1 MATAAF
7 KSTTKRSPIG
17 AGENSSAS
25 SRRTEEDARSSNRSG
40 FHRRSRSLSRGPS
53 RFPAFRE
60 RESGATGDNSGRFVN
75 TERGSAFPEV
85 SLEDLVNEFLAEVA
99 VEEDR
104 GRATQRGSCV
114 GMSETEAVKRRGRS
128 ASRPGRLAAGAGAA
142 KGSVDSSRRRRSV
155 SVAPYQFSDSESDKD
170 HLHTLADNVKPV
182 ASESV
187 KSTHGFSNKS
197 SRRASLANNQCGL
210 RRSLSQRDLSS
221 SRHAYSSALTDDEG
235 QDTCYD
241 TNGEKT
247 IRAVYAQRKAEHPDG
262 EGIGAEAGPY
272 EAMRKEVRQAMRK
285 EVRQAVAVIKTELE
299 HAMVKANSN
308 ELADGD
314 CVGRNA
320 KDVRQAIDKIKKDY
334 TAILQQ
340 SDKRKRELLAE
351 LAVEEQRGRE
361 LSKIVGELL
370 LNPKQ
375 PEPARSSRSRKRSTD
390 RTRMSN
396 RLTEEAEKYFEDF
409 ISNVEDTDFSSFDD
423 ERSDATLGEST
434 LSRDC
439 VLRNARSNPLPTDA
453 DGVLLPW
460 LQWETS
466 NDSSSL
472 LLGDKFETPVPKGHV
487 HDFTQVMSVE
497 GKLRCESNEHVTS
510 SRGSW
515 SPDDAND
522 SKFFMSVD
530 SYPRVAGDPFN
541 EKSKSESSSISSFD
555 MDVYLRCLHKE
566 ELIVERVKQRH
577 RICSGGLM
585 LCLTEY

>member
-7 KSTTKRSPIG
+7 KSTTRRSAIG
-17 AGENSSAS
+17 AGENSSAT

-40 FHRRSRSLSRGPS
+40 VHRRSRSLSRGPS

-60 RESGATGDNSGRFVN
+60 RDTGVTGDNSGRFVN
-75 TERGSAFPEV
+75 TARGSAFPEV

-99 VEEDR
+99 AEEDG
-104 GRATQRGSCV
+104 GRATRRDSCA
-114 GMSETEAVKRRGRS
+114 GKPETEAAKRRGRS
-128 ASRPGRLAAGAGAA
+128 VSRQGRLAAGSGAA
-142 KGSVDSSRRRRSV
+142 TDSVDSSRRRRSI
-155 SVAPYQFSDSESDKD
+155 SVTPHQFSDSESDRD
-170 HLHTLADNVKPV
+170 RSHSLADNVKHV
-182 ASESV
+182 ASDSV
-187 KSTHGFSNKS
+187 KSTQGFSSKS
-197 SRRASLANNQCGL
+197 SRRASLPNNQCAL
-210 RRSLSQRDLSS
+210 RRSLSQRELSS

-262 EGIGAEAGPY
+262 EGIDVESGHY

-285 EVRQAVAVIKTELE
+285 EVRQAVAVIRTELE
-299 HAMVKANSN
+299 NAMVKANSN
-308 ELADGD
+308 EVADGD
-314 CVGRNA
+314 FAACDA
-320 KDVRQAIDKIKKDY
+320 KVVRQAVDKIKKDY

-340 SDKRKRELLAE
+340 SDKRKRELMAE

-390 RTRMSN
+390 RTRMSK

-423 ERSDATLGEST
+423 ERSDATLGENT
-434 LSRDC
+434 QSRDC
-439 VLRNARSNPLPTDA
+439 VLRNTCSNAPPPDT
-453 DGVLLPW
+453 DGVILPW

-466 NDSSSL
+466 NDTSSP
-472 LLGDKFETPVPKGHV
+472 LLGDKIETPVSKCHM
-487 HDFTQVMSVE
+487 HDFAQVTSVE
-497 GKLRCESNEHVTS
+497 RRCESNEHVTS

-522 SKFFMSVD
+522 SKFFMSVI
-530 SYPRVAGDPFN
+530 SCSRVIGDPFDEDPKN
-541 EKSKSESSSISSFD
+541 ESSSISSFD
-555 MDVYLRCLHKE
+555 MDVYLRRLHE
-566 ELIVERVKQRH
+566 EEIIAERVKQRH
-577 RICSGGLM
+577 RICNGGLV
-585 LCLTEY
+585 LCLSEY